1 MDYNIIVN
9 YPKWINYNNINETRG
24 GEKMQTVIIIVL
36 VVIIYLLWRKYMKYK
51 SALAAYLRYFEEQG
65 MKEPTAE
72 TIRKYQR
79 WAVEMMVKD
88 FFKSR

>member
-1 MDYNIIVN
+1 
-9 YPKWINYNNINETRG
+9 
-24 GEKMQTVIIIVL
+24 MQTVIIIVL

-51 SALAAYLRYFEEQG
+51 SALAAY
-65 MKEPTAE
+65 
-72 TIRKYQR
+72 YQR